1 MDSYEPRN
9 RRPERPT
16 EQEQPPRRRENQPRQ
31 RQDRPPRR
39 QPPRRRPLT
48 EEEMRRRRQRRAARQ
63 PEQTAAQGAA
73 PRRRKKKSRRKIA
86 FGRMFD
92 RRFGVRLL
100 TALALAAAVIL
111 CCIVFF
117 RVGKISVTGNET
129 YSAEQILEA
138 SGIQEGDA
146 LLLINK
152 TTASARIMA
161 QLPYVD
167 QVRIGSSF
175 PNAVRIEVVELDTA
189 YAVSAADGTYWL
201 INSAGRVVEEITGKE
216 TADYLSIQGFQ
227 IEPTEPGQTIE
238 ASKQEPEAAA
248 QDDGAEEDQTTA
260 VPEDNSK
267 PKERLAAALEILQCL
282 ESHNGGAGITL
293 VDVDNLNDIRIWYG
307 TQYQVNLGGS
317 SDIAYKVEYM
327 LAAIDQLN
335 DYESGV
341 LDLTFQEEK
350 VARFIPWSN

>member
-16 EQEQPPRRRENQPRQ
+16 EQEQPPRRRENHPRQ
-31 RQDRPPRR
+31 RQNRR
-39 QPPRRRPLT
+39 SQPTRRRPLT
-48 EEEMRRRRQRRAARQ
+48 EEEMRQRRQRRASRQ
-63 PEQTAAQGAA
+63 QEQTGAQGAA

-100 TALALAAAVIL
+100 TALALVAAVIL

-227 IEPTEPGQTIE
+227 IQPTEPGQTIE
-238 ASKQEPEAAA
+238 ASKQEPEAAP
-248 QDDGAEEDQTTA
+248 AEEPEEEQTA
-260 VPEDNSK
+260 VPEDDSK

-307 TQYQVNLGGS
+307 TQYQVNLGSS